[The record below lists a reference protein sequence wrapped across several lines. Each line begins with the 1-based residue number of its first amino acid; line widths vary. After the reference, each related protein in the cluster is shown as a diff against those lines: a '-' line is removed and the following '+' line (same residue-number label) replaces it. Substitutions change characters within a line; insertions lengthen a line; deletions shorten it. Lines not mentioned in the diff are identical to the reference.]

1 MRKKAWM
8 TLSILIIVSMALA
21 AAACGRNGDSDD
33 LEDQVL
39 LPFHEEGRFGY
50 VNSEGEVIIEPTY
63 EGFRDLEYGIVFD
76 GDKMSPIFHSF
87 GRLPAPNINLVR
99 KDGQWGVINNREEV
113 VIPFEYDQAD
123 FYDGEIIVL
132 EKDQELFI
140 FDQDGEVLHEGLSH
154 REYMEFWEDRDPFQ
168 QAEVV
173 PRAKDGKFGFVDRDG
188 NTVIDHKFQW
198 ASGFSEGLAV
208 ATEVEGRQ
216 SGFGYIDME
225 GEYVI
230 EPIYVEARVFHEGMA
245 AVKDRQDQRFYYID
259 TDGEIVEG
267 IQSDIGFSS
276 INGIIRVV
284 DFLEEKTRY
293 VNREGEVIF
302 EYEHLNP
309 NIF

>member
-8 TLSILIIVSMALA
+8 TLSILIMVTMALA
-21 AAACGRNGDSDD
+21 AAGCGRNGDSDD

-50 VNSEGEVIIEPTY
+50 INSEGEVIIEAAY
-63 EGFRDLEYGIVFD
+63 EAFRDLEYGIEINE
-76 GDKMSPIFHSF
+76 GRMMPIIQYF
-87 GRLPAPNINLVR
+87 GRLPAANINLVR
-99 KDGQWGVINNREEV
+99 KDGHWGAINNREEV

-132 EKDQELFI
+132 GKGQELFI

-154 REYMEFWEDRDPFQ
+154 REYMEFWEDRDPFTH
-168 QAEVV
+168 AEIV

-188 NTVIDHKFQW
+188 NTVIDHRFEW

-230 EPIYVEARVFHEGMA
+230 EPIYVEAGCFMKEWPQSKIVRIR
-245 AVKDRQDQRFYYID
+245 DSITSIQRAR
-259 TDGEIVEG
+259 
-267 IQSDIGFSS
+267 SSKGFSL
-276 INGIIRVV
+276 IW
-284 DFLEEKTRY
+284 DFQASTGSSELW
-293 VNREGEVIF
+293 IF
-302 EYEHLNP
+302 LRKKP
-309 NIF
+309 DM